1 MGNFLEKAKKIVKK
15 IGEII
20 MDVIHWVTNKI
31 RGEIEDKTLKK
42 LKDNEEEIKKAKDP
56 EGVGK
61 IVATDT
67 AIKELE
73 NMKNKLGKNLPK
85 SDINILID
93 KFNIQINIY

>member
-1 MGNFLEKAKKIVKK
+1 MGNFLERAKKIVTK

-20 MDVIHWVTNKI
+20 MEVIDWVTKHI
-31 RGEIEDKTLKK
+31 RGEIEEKTLKK
-42 LKDNEEEIKKAKDP
+42 LKDNEEEIKKANDP

-73 NMKNKLGKNLPK
+73 NMKNK
-85 SDINILID
+85 
-93 KFNIQINIY
+93 